1 MVDSFWED
9 IGHDDDRDYKAG
21 EILYP
26 SKKWIRASTLNTK
39 TASSSAAKSG
49 TKGKKQKVKR
59 DCIDYDDVMRKN
71 KVKKESLK
79 EKSRRKSIAS
89 ASPARRRGRHGEPSL
104 RKIMRRVPSQK
115 GKKRAT
121 SSDIG
126 NSRAESTDESDGVS
140 HPAKKTAVKPE
151 APKLKKRKRP
161 ATPTSD
167 SEDDVRT
174 LSQSPTKKKQKPS
187 KPKHSADS
195 LFSDAEEEDA
205 APVLPHPPPKS
216 AAPPSS
222 STTISPTE
230 APKKSYE
237 KRGVQLM
244 DSEITGYSTLP
255 TKSKLAG
262 ALKFTKI
269 SKQQK
274 EAAGSASPTAASPST
289 ALVSAPAG
297 PASAGPSKPPL
308 SLPTRKL
315 ALPRRKDSVDIGR
328 RNEPPASAK
337 APNPADLFLQELA
350 SERDFA
356 GLTQFMEAEVEEP
369 QHVCDMRLF
378 NVTVRRD
385 ERCYSHQG
393 RLRERL
399 CLSLLWSMRLLMATK
414 AGFATNEP
422 SRVVRFFVTGF
433 EETLCEL
440 FECPDWYKE
449 EDVLYAALVPW
460 KIIPVVAPPDEHV
473 SMYQFNEAAPS
484 LRAEP
489 LPPAQIPPALE
500 AEFAGRWTMAKGEY
514 QQALHVLQIPHEVLD
529 FLQKQERTFY
539 IHAPSDEYWPNGES
553 REYGPGRTNQEEIF
567 GYETRLLLAVLRQ
580 AADKKK
586 GVVTALERTVW
597 IHVGSLKDL
606 GKIPMLIERLNQYD
620 TNFYSYGTHPSV
632 PRQMWGIHTLFTY
645 GGAATFTPRALLD
658 DPITV
663 YSLMEQLHEHPAW
676 CCYILPCVLGMAVR
690 LYYKEDNPMAIFDRD
705 PESFVF
711 SRILQTIDDGKCAF
725 MTAPPPYMPS
735 QPSVAQVDSPKQQ
748 DTHDQWVGEQGDVLA
763 MLDTR
768 EILEHALNV
777 YDHKVAGRKATE
789 VDADILNELQDDFAQ
804 MQIQPPILYDHRRFI
819 IVRGPRDHSLNKERF
834 ECLTVD
840 QLIFEDG
847 FFDLT
852 LR

>member
-1 MVDSFWED
+1 ME
-9 IGHDDDRDYKAG
+9 
-21 EILYP
+21 
-26 SKKWIRASTLNTK
+26 
-39 TASSSAAKSG
+39 
-49 TKGKKQKVKR
+49 
-59 DCIDYDDVMRKN
+59 
-71 KVKKESLK
+71 
-79 EKSRRKSIAS
+79 
-89 ASPARRRGRHGEPSL
+89 
-104 RKIMRRVPSQK
+104 
-115 GKKRAT
+115 
-121 SSDIG
+121 
-126 NSRAESTDESDGVS
+126 
-140 HPAKKTAVKPE
+140 
-151 APKLKKRKRP
+151 
-161 ATPTSD
+161 
-167 SEDDVRT
+167 
-174 LSQSPTKKKQKPS
+174 
-187 KPKHSADS
+187 
-195 LFSDAEEEDA
+195 
-205 APVLPHPPPKS
+205 
-216 AAPPSS
+216 
-222 STTISPTE
+222 
-230 APKKSYE
+230 
-237 KRGVQLM
+237 
-244 DSEITGYSTLP
+244 
-255 TKSKLAG
+255 
-262 ALKFTKI
+262 
-269 SKQQK
+269 
-274 EAAGSASPTAASPST
+274 
-289 ALVSAPAG
+289 
-297 PASAGPSKPPL
+297 
-308 SLPTRKL
+308 
-315 ALPRRKDSVDIGR
+315 VDIGR
-328 RNEPPASAK
+328 RNESPASASAGPSRK

-356 GLTQFMEAEVEEP
+356 GLTQFMEAEVAPMDVDREPAPPPRLTTRHSALPQAELDPFECIKPVDLILGTSEEP

-385 ERCYSHQG
+385 DAAIPLEAGLGSVDRVTLNRFHDYADIP
-393 RLRERL
+393 
-399 CLSLLWSMRLLMATK
+399 LLLQACRPVSQLAMVDAAADGDK
-414 AGFATNEP
+414 AGFATVRDYLHRMNQ
-422 SRVVRFFVTGF
+422 VAIVRFFVTGY
-433 EETLCEL
+433 EEWVGNIVLFPSAARTLCEL